1 MARKITRRRFIAGAT
16 AAAGTVCSASGPAPA
31 MEDAPAAGAGGIP
44 LVDFHVHRDNTT
56 LEKLLEISK
65 ARGVKFG
72 IVEHAGKK
80 ELKYP
85 IIYSTDEELKAYI
98 ASLEGKP
105 VYKGVQAEYLDWM
118 TCFSKEAVAQLDYV
132 LSDAMTIR
140 EKDGSWAKMWEKG
153 FVIGEP
159 QQFMDRYTDFNVEV
173 MAAEPLDILAN
184 ATWLPG
190 PLAKDYD
197 TLWTPARMRKIVDA
211 ALKYK
216 VAIEINSQYCVPH
229 LPFLKLAKEAGVKFS
244 FGSNIRG
251 PDVGKLDYCVEMI
264 KKVDLS
270 RADIFTPAPPGKK
283 PIQVRRF

>member
-1 MARKITRRRFIAGAT
+1 MSRKISRRKFIAGAT
-16 AAAGTVCSASGPAPA
+16 AAAGTASALSVPARA
-31 MEDAPAAGAGGIP
+31 MEDAPAAAGSGIP

-56 LEKLLEISK
+56 LEKLLEISR

-105 VYKGVQAEYLDWM
+105 VFKGVQAEYLDWM
-118 TCFSKEAVAQLDYV
+118 SCFSKEAVAQLDYV

-153 FVIGEP
+153 FAIGDP
-159 QQFMDRYTDFNVEV
+159 QHFMDRYADYNAEV
-173 MAAEPLDILAN
+173 MATEPLDILAN
-184 ATWLPG
+184 ATWLPE
-190 PLAKDYD
+190 PIAKDYD
-197 TLWTPARMRKIVDA
+197 ALWTPARMRKVVDA
-211 ALKYK
+211 ALKYN
-216 VAIEINSQYCVPH
+216 VALEINSQYCVPH
-229 LPFLKLAKEAGVKFS
+229 LPLLKIAKEAGVKFS

-251 PDVGKLDYCVEMI
+251 PNVGKLDYCVEMI
-264 KKVDLS
+264 RTLGLT
-270 RADIFTPAPPGKK
+270 RADMFTPAPPGRK
-283 PIQVRRF
+283 PIQVRK